1 MRTAR
6 GQRTLHTA
14 RCILA
19 EHKGGKQ
26 TPEFTLMWAQAIVN
40 ANAPAEATG
49 WVTPLLQDSSR
60 ELSRWLSTRIDAL
73 EGLRASLKAINEEHA
88 TRARAFEQQGEKAA

>member
-19 EHKGGKQ
+19 EHAKGKK
-26 TPEFTLMWAQAIVN
+26 TPVFTLDWARAIVR
-40 ANAPAEATG
+40 ANAP
-49 WVTPLLQDSSR
+49 
-60 ELSRWLSTRIDAL
+60 
-73 EGLRASLKAINEEHA
+73 
-88 TRARAFEQQGEKAA
+88 EKQP

>member
-19 EHKGGKQ
+19 EHAKGKE
-26 TPEFTLMWAQAIVN
+26 TPQMTLDWANAIVR
-40 ANAPAEATG
+40 AN
-49 WVTPLLQDSSR
+49 TP
-60 ELSRWLSTRIDAL
+60 
-73 EGLRASLKAINEEHA
+73 
-88 TRARAFEQQGEKAA
+88 RARAFEQQWEKAA

>member
-19 EHKGGKQ
+19 EHAKGKQ
-26 TPEFTLMWAQAIVN
+26 VPQMTIDWARAIVR
-40 ANAPAEATG
+40 ANAP
-49 WVTPLLQDSSR
+49 
-60 ELSRWLSTRIDAL
+60 
-73 EGLRASLKAINEEHA
+73 
-88 TRARAFEQQGEKAA
+88 RARAFEQQGEKAA

>member
-19 EHKGGKQ
+19 EHAKGKQ
-26 TPEFTLMWAQAIVN
+26 VPQMTIDWARAIVR
-40 ANAPAEATG
+40 ANSPEKG
-49 WVTPLLQDSSR
+49 
-60 ELSRWLSTRIDAL
+60 
-73 EGLRASLKAINEEHA
+73 NE
-88 TRARAFEQQGEKAA
+88 

>member
-19 EHKGGKQ
+19 EHAKGKQ
-26 TPEFTLMWAQAIVN
+26 TPQMTLDWARAIVN
-40 ANAPAEATG
+40 SNAPAQATG

-60 ELSRWLSTRIDAL
+60 ELALWLGNRIDSAKSAREAL
-73 EGLRASLKAINEEHA
+73 AAIVRANAPGK
-88 TRARAFEQQGEKAA
+88 QQ

>member
-19 EHKGGKQ
+19 EHAKGKE
-26 TPEFTLMWAQAIVN
+26 TPQMTLEWANAIVR
-40 ANAPAEATG
+40 AN
-49 WVTPLLQDSSR
+49 TP
-60 ELSRWLSTRIDAL
+60 
-73 EGLRASLKAINEEHA
+73 
-88 TRARAFEQQGEKAA
+88 RARAFEQQGEKAA